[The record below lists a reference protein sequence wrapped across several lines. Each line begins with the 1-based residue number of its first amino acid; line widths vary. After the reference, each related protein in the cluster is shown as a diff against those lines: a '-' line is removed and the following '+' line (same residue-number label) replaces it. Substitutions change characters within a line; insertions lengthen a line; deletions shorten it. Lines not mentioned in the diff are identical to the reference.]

1 MSKYEIVDYFIE
13 IKLNENGKEYVVLIL
28 ETDNKQLIYELFVDN
43 VYKSI
48 NQLEESLE
56 GLNKSI
62 SSMKKIEINEYLE
75 RSYII
80 IRHLDDIHKFSGRR
94 VR

>member
-1 MSKYEIVDYFIE
+1 MPKYEMVDYSTE
-13 IKLNENGKEYVVLIL
+13 IKLNENGKECLVLIL
-28 ETDNKQLIYELFVDN
+28 KIDNTQLVYELFVDN

-48 NQLEESLE
+48 EQLKKSLE

-62 SSMKKIEINEYLE
+62 SLIKKIEINEYLE
-75 RSYII
+75 RNYII
-80 IRHLDDIHKFSGRR
+80 IKHLDDIHKFSGRR